1 MCGGEGNGSFDLL
14 LSIWAVLR
22 EIFPCLVPFSPPART
37 ICGHVR
43 SGLWCLRVSVMV
55 SQIAVAQRLGG
66 ILFPVKG
73 WGKIWNSR
81 TLCGIRAVFFLCL
94 QDDQELIQT
103 IPPFFIPLRSAHQRH
118 GTPG

>member
-81 TLCGIRAVFFLCL
+81 TLCGIRAVFFFFACK
-94 QDDQELIQT
+94 T
-103 IPPFFIPLRSAHQRH
+103 IRN
-118 GTPG
+118 